1 MHMGMPSTITLNY
14 ETNMALLH
22 DIIAKHLQRGLQ
34 QVHHA
39 GAHGTDS
46 SFLPAIH
53 NLGME
58 GYFILAST
66 WYDFLRDN
74 KNVLEDF
81 IWHADEAET
90 SANKYGEVCEQLLH
104 LLREVT

>member
-1 MHMGMPSTITLNY
+1 
-14 ETNMALLH
+14 
-22 DIIAKHLQRGLQ
+22 
-34 QVHHA
+34 
-39 GAHGTDS
+39 
-46 SFLPAIH
+46 
-53 NLGME
+53 ME

-90 SANKYGEVCEQLLH
+90 SANKYGEVCELLLH

>member
-1 MHMGMPSTITLNY
+1 
-14 ETNMALLH
+14 
-22 DIIAKHLQRGLQ
+22 
-34 QVHHA
+34 
-39 GAHGTDS
+39 
-46 SFLPAIH
+46 
-53 NLGME
+53 ME

-90 SANKYGEVCEQLLH
+90 LQTSMARSVSSSSICCG
-104 LLREVT
+104 R